1 MPVRYMEGQA
11 VTSRKVTERDFRM
24 PEFRD
29 ANPDDY
35 EFRSDGKIVRKDRW
49 EQGIHS
55 IRYALGDNRR
65 EFEIADIVEAVRALV
80 ATVPPPPE
88 DEGEED

>member
-1 MPVRYMEGQA
+1 
-11 VTSRKVTERDFRM
+11 M

-55 IRYALGDNRR
+55 IRCSLGDNRR

-88 DEGEED
+88 DDGGED